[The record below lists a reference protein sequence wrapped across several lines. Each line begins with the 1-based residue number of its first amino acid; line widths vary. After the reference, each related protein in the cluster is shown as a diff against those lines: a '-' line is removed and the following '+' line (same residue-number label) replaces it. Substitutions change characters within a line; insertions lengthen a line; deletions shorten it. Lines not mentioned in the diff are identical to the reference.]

1 MKKKENARPE
11 AATSERAKRE
21 SAWTGGNS
29 RSQHTTA
36 ADGGQ
41 GGITSLLME
50 GRSNALHLA
59 DLVRLTG
66 WPERDVRKAIQQE
79 RQQGSPILSDNR
91 SGYFLPGNEQEGVLC
106 VRSLRHRAH
115 EILRAAACIERGG
128 WEVGGDLR

>member
-1 MKKKENARPE
+1 MINTRKNARPE
-11 AATSERAKRE
+11 AATSGRAKGE
-21 SAWTGGNS
+21 STRQSGNS
-29 RSQHTTA
+29 HNQFTTA

-41 GGITSLLME
+41 GAVSSLLME

-66 WPERDVRKAIQQE
+66 WPERDVRKSIQRE
-79 RQQGSPILSDNR
+79 RQRGCPILSDNK
-91 SGYFLPGNEQEGVLC
+91 SGYFLPGNEQERALC

-128 WEVGGDLR
+128 

>member
-11 AATSERAKRE
+11 AATSGRAKGESTRE
-21 SAWTGGNS
+21 SGNS
-29 RSQHTTA
+29 QNQHTTA

-41 GGITSLLME
+41 GAVSYLLME

-79 RQQGSPILSDNR
+79 RKQ
-91 SGYFLPGNEQEGVLC
+91 
-106 VRSLRHRAH
+106 
-115 EILRAAACIERGG
+115 
-128 WEVGGDLR
+128 